1 MTEKK
6 GTADDKPNGFQK
18 LFFEVKDYVDI
29 KIDYLKVVSV
39 EKLTKVISLLI
50 ILVATIILVTAIFFY
65 LMFALAYALAPILG
79 FIASFA
85 IVAGILLLKLF
96 VLLIFR
102 KSLIINPVLK
112 MMVKLFDDESTE
124 NTETEIENDDDTSA
138 AKK

>member
-1 MTEKK
+1 MAEKK
-6 GTADDKPNGFQK
+6 GTADNKSNGFQK

-39 EKLTKVISLLI
+39 EKLTKIVSLLI
-50 ILVATIILVTAIFFY
+50 LLATTIILATAIFFY
-65 LMFALAYALAPILG
+65 LMFALAYALAPHLG

-85 IVAGILLLKLF
+85 IVAGVLFLKLVILL
-96 VLLIFR
+96 VFR
-102 KSLIINPVLK
+102 KNLIINPILK

-124 NTETEIENDDDTSA
+124 TELENEDDTSV